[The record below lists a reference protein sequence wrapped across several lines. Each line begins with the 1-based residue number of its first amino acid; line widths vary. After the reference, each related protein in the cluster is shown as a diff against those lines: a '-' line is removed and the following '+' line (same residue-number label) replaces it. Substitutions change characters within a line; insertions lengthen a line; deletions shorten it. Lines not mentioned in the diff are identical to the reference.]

1 MVALSYPLP
10 QTICNRALVDCLGSS
25 YTNLVTGRRYDNPT
39 NLDAALAMASAMT
52 RNGVN
57 LMLPDT
63 VEQLIQGCVK
73 ENEFGEALVLLRVL
87 IVDVGVTP
95 PLRLLAGICGSI
107 LSTPPSTVG
116 RKEESTNMGAL
127 AQVFAQFDTD
137 GDGSID
143 LDELR
148 LGLNKALNMN
158 LPESRV
164 AQLMSALDEDSSGT
178 LEIGEFMSLGGLK
191 SKLEEIVREDKV
203 RKMRV
208 KEPEIISAHY
218 TEILTLLTLTKAAGY
233 TLDTLGETEDGR
245 VLLAGGLI
253 AAQKIQNPS
262 LGLRLLTAAAKAE
275 VSERSERALRPDLDH
290 REQPRRTKRCACPN
304 LAQCSN
310 LDVKNLH
317 TLELRSIQ

>member
-1 MVALSYPLP
+1 
-10 QTICNRALVDCLGSS
+10 
-25 YTNLVTGRRYDNPT
+25 
-39 NLDAALAMASAMT
+39 
-52 RNGVN
+52 
-57 LMLPDT
+57 
-63 VEQLIQGCVK
+63 
-73 ENEFGEALVLLRVL
+73 
-87 IVDVGVTP
+87 
-95 PLRLLAGICGSI
+95 
-107 LSTPPSTVG
+107 
-116 RKEESTNMGAL
+116 
-127 AQVFAQFDTD
+127 
-137 GDGSID
+137 
-143 LDELR
+143 
-148 LGLNKALNMN
+148 
-158 LPESRV
+158 
-164 AQLMSALDEDSSGT
+164 
-178 LEIGEFMSLGGLK
+178 MSLGGLK

-304 LAQCSN
+304 LAQCSLTLIWRVFGPSLNN
-310 LDVKNLH
+310 LLAQKYAPVRTRHRVLF
-317 TLELRSIQ
+317 